1 MIATH
6 GNYAKAP
13 KRIKALKYIS
23 ITIAVIG
30 ATIYLLS
37 LLLRIDAVQH
47 RLGEHIANEIR
58 NMYGIPVNIDGV
70 RIRHLDEIILKGLLV
85 TEPEGDTILF
95 AKEGTAHISPLGIMK
110 GEIQIN
116 TLHLAGP
123 DIRISRATSK
133 APLNIQFIID
143 RLDSGQKSSNNNVSI
158 RINQFLAYDGK
169 FRYDILDEPGL
180 TDVMDKNH
188 IMVDSL
194 CCNIS
199 IRELSKGKANLTIR
213 SVSGREK
220 SGLVLKKFKA
230 KANVTKEKCILHNM
244 EISLPSSLVTSR
256 CLEIS
261 ADSQT
266 RPIPT
271 ISGDI
276 KSPGFLFADIRPI
289 LGDDYLELPEVAFDI
304 TGSADCNEAVA
315 DINLTTADNG
325 IDISATTRISSIY
338 DSRKRKCSIHLK
350 DGFITSEGLDNL
362 KPILKPEDIATIKK
376 LGNYHITG
384 EMHQTLSSFS
394 CKAHL
399 ATQAGNIDAN
409 CFYDNGR
416 YSIVAKGTEIKAGVI
431 TGIQKLSNCDIE
443 ARINGD
449 PHNWGSTTEIG
460 GQITWLAAN
469 GYTYAPIDITA
480 SIDKKRIKAH
490 ITTNDPNLKG
500 SMTLSYRPRM
510 KERINL
516 NLKVDSIVPH
526 KLNLQEKPGN
536 TFSFT
541 LNGNH
546 NEFGNNKSLTTVKI
560 DNFTIN
566 KDGDKKKI
574 RNIYICDDN
583 SREQHMLIVNS
594 DEIDCN
600 IIGNF
605 EYRTLPNSL
614 NGIFARHLPGK
625 NATEEELTGNNCI
638 FRLDIRRTDILS
650 GIFNIPVTISEPSA
664 INGELD
670 DRTGQMNLKA
680 MINNATIAGSKYNT
694 IEIEGYSNRKK
705 ADMNLKAVIPAK
717 KKNTEGEKGDDIFI
731 GIGSIL
737 SNGSI
742 ASNVEWNSNHERQIK
757 GKLRF
762 DANFMEKEDGKIYFS
777 GKIHPD
783 RIIHNDSIW
792 NISSSDIFGNSERL
806 VINGLSLYN
815 DSQSLKINGTA
826 GKEKNDTLKIEVKNL
841 ELATIFNFIKFN
853 ALRFNGDAT
862 GEAYVTSA
870 MEEPDAKGLF
880 EINRFRINGNDM
892 GSANAGIGWDNN
904 SKSII
909 IDTEINGI
917 SGTSRVN
924 GFLSQANDTI
934 ELKIKANDLN
944 VGFLNRYLRGF
955 ISNLKG
961 ACNGSVYLRGSWRDM
976 DLYGALELDCTT
988 RVNATNTTYT
998 LENDTAWFSNG
1009 TIMFNNTRLKDP
1021 YGNSGVMRG
1030 AVNHKFLSH
1039 WTCDLSFEVK
1049 EKLLLYDT
1057 YDFSHLPFYGTFFA
1071 SGKVGL
1077 NSNREG
1083 LFLKATLSNAPGSR
1097 IIYNSSE
1104 SGGVRDNSFITFTDS
1119 SKKHY
1124 NTADDETN
1132 EQGFL
1137 SRLNLD
1143 FMLEIN
1149 DRLQL
1154 KAYTNLKTDDY
1165 IDLYGNGTIQAIYD
1179 EHEGFTMKGNLN
1191 LERGTYKF
1199 TIQDIFPKEFSI
1211 TKGSSLVFNGNPFNA
1226 ALNLKTKYLVPSA
1239 YLSDLS
1245 TDVAR
1250 RKSVK
1255 VNCLMDIGGTLQ
1267 SPHLNFDLELP
1278 EGNEEEKEIL
1288 ASAINTPEQKNM
1300 QFIYLIGIGKFY
1312 TYDYNTPQENS
1323 STSSTAMESFISNTL
1338 SNQLNNMLGHIIDSS
1353 NWDISGNFSTSEK
1366 GWNSME
1372 VEGMLAGRL
1381 LNNRLLIN
1389 GNLGYRENP
1398 IASSNL
1404 VGDFEVQWLLN
1415 PKGTVSLK
1423 AYSKTN
1429 DRYFSKT
1436 NLTTQGAGIILR
1448 HDFDSW
1454 LWWNKKKEEK
1464 KNNKLEKKPKGN
1476 DKNNKV
1482 PAGQEKE
1489 ETFYIIK

>member
-1 MIATH
+1 MA
-6 GNYAKAP
+6 
-13 KRIKALKYIS
+13 
-23 ITIAVIG
+23 
-30 ATIYLLS
+30 IYLLS

-58 NMYGIPVNIDGV
+58 NMYDIPVKIDGV

-95 AKEGTAHISPLGIMK
+95 AKEGTAHISPLITMK

-123 DIRISRATSK
+123 DIRINRATSK

-143 RLDSGQKSSNNNVSI
+143 RLDSGQKSGNSNVSI

-169 FRYDILDEPGL
+169 FRYDILDEPEL

-199 IRELSKGKANLTIR
+199 IRELSKRKANLTIR
-213 SVSGREK
+213 SISGKEK
-220 SGLVLKKFKA
+220 SGLVLKKFKV
-230 KANVTKEKCILHNM
+230 KANATKEKCILHDM
-244 EISLPSSLVTSR
+244 EISLPGSLVTSR
-256 CLEIS
+256 SLEIS
-261 ADSQT
+261 TDSQT
-266 RPIPT
+266 SPIPA

-276 KSPGFLFADIRPI
+276 KSRGFSFNDIRTI
-289 LGDDYLELPEVAFDI
+289 LGDDYIGLPEIAFDI
-304 TGSADCNEAVA
+304 VGSADSNETVA

-325 IDISATTRISSIY
+325 IDISATARISSIH
-338 DSRKRKCSIHLK
+338 DSKKRKCSIHLK
-350 DGFITSEGLDNL
+350 EGSVTSEGLDNL
-362 KPILKPEDIATIKK
+362 KPFLNTKDIATIKK
-376 LGNYHITG
+376 LGNSHITG
-384 EMHQTLSSFS
+384 EMHYSPSSFS
-394 CKAHL
+394 GKAHL
-399 ATQAGNIDAN
+399 VTHAGDIDAN
-409 CFYDNGR
+409 CFYNNGR
-416 YSIVAKGTEIKAGVI
+416 YSILAKGTEIKAGLI
-431 TGIQKLSNCDIE
+431 TGIQKLGNCNIE
-443 ARINGD
+443 ARISGD
-449 PHNWGSTTEIG
+449 SHNWGNTTEIG
-460 GQITWLAAN
+460 GQITGLVAN

-480 SIDKKRIKAH
+480 SIDKERVKAH
-490 ITTNDPNLKG
+490 ITTDDPNLKG

-510 KERINL
+510 EERINL
-516 NLKVDSIVPH
+516 NIKVDSIVPYN
-526 KLNLQEKPGN
+526 LNLQEKSGN

-541 LNGNH
+541 LNGNQ
-546 NEFGNNKSLTTVKI
+546 NNFGNNKSLTTVKI
-560 DNFTIN
+560 DNFTIS
-566 KDGDKKKI
+566 KDNDKKKI
-574 RNIYICDDN
+574 RNIYICDDY
-583 SREQHMLIVNS
+583 SREQHILLINS

-605 EYRTLPNSL
+605 KYQTLAKSL
-614 NGIFARHLPGK
+614 DGIFTRHLTGK
-625 NATEEELTGNNCI
+625 HTIEEEFPGNNFI
-638 FRLDIRRTDILS
+638 FNIDIRRTDILS
-650 GIFNIPVTISEPSA
+650 NILSLPVIISGPSTV
-664 INGELD
+664 NGELKD
-670 DRTGQMNLKA
+670 KSGEMALKA
-680 MINNATIAGSKYNT
+680 NINNANIAGSKYKT
-694 IEIEGYSNRKK
+694 
-705 ADMNLKAVIPAK
+705 
-717 KKNTEGEKGDDIFI
+717 I
-731 GIGSIL
+731 GITGYGNKEIVAIDIQANRLSKNSNGKDSKNDNIYISVGSTL

-742 ASNVEWNSNHERQIK
+742 SNKITWNSDKERKIK
-757 GKLRF
+757 GTLRF
-762 DANFMEKEDGKIYFS
+762 DADVSTTNDGQINIL
-777 GKIHPD
+777 GTIHPD
-783 RIIHNDSIW
+783 KIVHNDSLW
-792 NISSSDIFGNSERL
+792 HVSTCNISGNSKRL
-806 VINGLSLYN
+806 EIEGFSLYN

-826 GKEKNDTLKIEVKNL
+826 GKERCDTLNIEVKNL
-841 ELATIFNFIKFN
+841 ELATLFNFIKFN
-853 ALRFNGDAT
+853 ALHFSGDAT
-862 GEAYVTSA
+862 GKAYVTSA
-870 MEEPDAKGLF
+870 MGEPDAKGHF
-880 EINRFRINGNDM
+880 EINRFRINGSYM
-892 GSANAGIGWDNN
+892 GSTNAGIGWDSN

-909 IDTEINGI
+909 IDTEINSI

-934 ELKIKANDLN
+934 ELQIKANDLN
-944 VGFLNRYLRGF
+944 VGFLNRNLRGF
-955 ISNLKG
+955 ISDLKG
-961 ACNGSVYLRGSWRDM
+961 TGNGVVYLRGSWRNI
-976 DLYGALELDCTT
+976 DLYGALKLDCTT

-998 LENDTAWFSNG
+998 LANDTVWFSSG
-1009 TIMFNNTRLKDP
+1009 SIMFNRTRLKDR
-1021 YGNSGVMRG
+1021 YGNGGIMRG

-1039 WTCDLSFEVK
+1039 WTCDLKFDTD
-1049 EKLLLYDT
+1049 KLLLYDT
-1057 YDFSHLPFYGTFFA
+1057 YDFGELPFYGTVFA
-1071 SGKVGL
+1071 SGTAGL
-1077 NSNREG
+1077 NSNKEG
-1083 LFLKATLSNAPGSR
+1083 LFLKANLSNAPGSR
-1097 IIYNSSE
+1097 IVYNSSE
-1104 SGGVRDNSFITFTDS
+1104 VGGVRDNSFITFTDS

-1124 NTADDETN
+1124 NAADDDRSK
-1132 EQGFL
+1132 QGFL

-1143 FMLEIN
+1143 FMLDIN

-1154 KAYTNLKTDDY
+1154 KVYTNLKTDDY
-1165 IDLYGNGTIQAIYD
+1165 ISLYGNGLIQAIYD
-1179 EHEGFTMKGNLN
+1179 GNEGFTMKGNLN

-1211 TKGSSLVFNGNPFNA
+1211 TKGSTLVFNGNPFNA

-1267 SPHLNFDLELP
+1267 SPLLNFDLELP

-1323 STSSTAMESFISNTL
+1323 STSSTTMESFISNTL

-1398 IASSNL
+1398 IASSSF
-1404 VGDFEVQWLLN
+1404 VGDFEVQWLMN
-1415 PKGTVSLK
+1415 PKGTVNLK

-1454 LWWNKKKEEK
+1454 RWWGKKKKEE
-1464 KNNKLEKKPKGN
+1464 EKKDRKKQNGK
-1476 DKNNKV
+1476 DKSEEVNAKDKK
-1482 PAGQEKE
+1482 EKEEE